1 MGPFAEVVI
10 GALIGLFAG
19 IASGLAGVGGGV
31 IMIPAMVFVLGFEQ
45 HVAQGT
51 SLLAIGFTALAGT
64 RINRRNAHVDVK
76 LALTIG
82 AIGAAVAFG
91 AARLANSLDGDLL
104 STLFGA
110 FLILAGARMV
120 VQTMREDRDNSRRG
134 PRGGTPE

>member
-1 MGPFAEVVI
+1 MGTVAEVVI
-10 GALIGLFAG
+10 GALIGLVAG

-45 HVAQGT
+45 HLAQGT

-91 AARLANSLDGDLL
+91 AARLANTLDGDLL

-110 FLILAGARMV
+110 FLILAGARMI
-120 VQTMREDRDNSRRG
+120 VQTLREDRANNR
-134 PRGGTPE
+134 

>member
-1 MGPFAEVVI
+1 MGPEVVI
-10 GALIGLFAG
+10 GALIGLVAG

-31 IMIPAMVFVLGFEQ
+31 IMIPAMVFALGFEQ

-64 RINRRNAHVDVK
+64 RVNRRNAHVDVK

-104 STLFGA
+104 STLFGV
-110 FLILAGARMV
+110 FLILAGTRMV
-120 VQTMREDRDNSRRG
+120 IQTMREDRDNK
-134 PRGGTPE
+134 RGGPASGAPW